1 MFPLI
6 PRERGKEGRK
16 KEGRGE
22 EKRVGRKWRRG
33 REGGREGRRGVGR
46 EGGREKSVGWVRSV
60 SSHMFPDQDLI

>member
-33 REGGREGRRGVGR
+33 REGGREGRKMGERRLFKKKMNNMSALGALF
-46 EGGREKSVGWVRSV
+46 S
-60 SSHMFPDQDLI
+60 L